1 MMSPTTTIAEMISTA
16 SSMTIPTLHK
26 QTSSIVAKQQ
36 QQQLPIAIPSHSS
49 FPNRIPKKPMR
60 PLTAYHIFFQIER
73 EYVIQTSAGEVA
85 DKSMMDNK
93 ITLED
98 VPERYKNIKLL
109 PDWYAGPGKRQ
120 KRKHR
125 KQHGKI
131 GFLELSRV
139 ISTRWAKLDE
149 IDPETK
155 AFVTKIAKS
164 EVEEYYREMK
174 EYKELTK
181 NMNLPAPSKK
191 TSKKRMMQ
199 LTPRPD
205 MVSSYN
211 HQGNNNNSFMPPI
224 SAQLSQDI
232 DYFLSCV
239 ANNNTQDMLP
249 SNFSTNNNN
258 NMIPS
263 SSSMPPTF
271 SFEQQEQ
278 QQVLKKRK
286 MFHNG
291 GQEEDQNA
299 AMPIKNFSRQDSAI
313 YKSFNS
319 FMNEGDNSIDN
330 NFDDLLCQPINTSPV
345 KRTVS
350 YGSSQCNND
359 ALSIESPSSVEV
371 DICDDEILQLWNAS
385 CWSLKIRMMHT

>member
-1 MMSPTTTIAEMISTA
+1 MMSPTTTIADMISTA

-26 QTSSIVAKQQ
+26 QTSSNVAKQQ
-36 QQQLPIAIPSHSS
+36 QQPLPIAIPSHSS

-98 VPERYKNIKLL
+98 VPQRYKNIKLL

-139 ISTRWAKLDE
+139 ISTRWSKLDE

-181 NMNLPAPSKK
+181 NMNIPPAPSKK

-199 LTPRPD
+199 LAPRPD

-211 HQGNNNNSFMPPI
+211 HQGNNNSFMPPI

-239 ANNNTQDMLP
+239 ANNKTQDMLS

-258 NMIPS
+258 NANNMNPS
-263 SSSMPPTF
+263 SFMPPTF
-271 SFEQQEQ
+271 SSEQQEEQ

-299 AMPIKNFSRQDSAI
+299 LPIKNFSRQDSAI
-313 YKSFNS
+313 YKSFNA

-330 NFDDLLCQPINTSPV
+330 SFNDLLCQPINPVNTSPV

-371 DICDDEILQLWNAS
+371 DICDDEILQLWNDS
-385 CWSLKIRMMHT
+385 C